1 MHMKTKIKKISKS
14 LLIGTSIAAA
24 IVAPTVISQSKI
36 TSFAGNRE
44 VIPLFYDDTI
54 VTTGQHQSATRYFE
68 GGKFTVKLDGDERTY
83 KNSIF
88 DDDRVTWKGVATAK
102 FEGLSDVTPETIT
115 SQVVGYVYGSG
126 RPTFS
131 AGALVAPA
139 AVTGTANVTFNVTNN
154 EKTSNATFKNTSDI
168 SHYYDGA
175 ATIWKLWSHGQRHV
189 ATVQAKNWF
198 VTLESDSDFY
208 SDSKHRD
215 LTQQEKDWKKQVE
228 DFQKEYKKIKE
239 QKEKEAK
246 EKEEKDKRRQKIK
259 ETIDE
264 QQDQITLLRQKLET
278 LKLQLELKKLQE
290 SNHHNNRRAKRSVHQ
305 HQTNKTKTI
314 KNKKKHK

>member
-1 MHMKTKIKKISKS
+1 MKTKIKKISKS

-88 DDDRVTWKGVATAK
+88 DDDRVTWKGVAKAK

-208 SDSKHRD
+208 SDSKHRE
-215 LTQQEKDWKKQVE
+215 LTQQEKDWKQKV
-228 DFQKEYKKIKE
+228 DNFQKEYKTIKE
-239 QKEKEAK
+239 RKDKEAK
-246 EKEEKDKRRQKIK
+246 EKEEREKKRQKIK

-264 QQDQITLLRQKLET
+264 QQDQITLLKQKLE
-278 LKLQLELKKLQE
+278 KLQLQLQLE
-290 SNHHNNRRAKRSVHQ
+290 QLQAKTQKVSRRSKRSIH
-305 HQTNKTKTI
+305 TNTNS
-314 KNKKKHK
+314 KNLKHKVIKRRKR

>member
-1 MHMKTKIKKISKS
+1 MKTKIKKISKS

-36 TSFAGNRE
+36 TSFAGNKE

-215 LTQQEKDWKKQVE
+215 LTQQEKQWKKQVE
-228 DFQKEYKKIKE
+228 EFQQKYKKIKE

-246 EKEEKDKRRQKIK
+246 EKEIEDKRRQKIK
-259 ETIDE
+259 DTIDE
-264 QQDQITLLRQKLET
+264 QQDQITLLKQKLE
-278 LKLQLELKKLQE
+278 KLQLQLQLE
-290 SNHHNNRRAKRSVHQ
+290 QLQAKAQKVSKRSKRSVHTS
-305 HQTNKTKTI
+305 TNLKHS
-314 KNKKKHK
+314 KHKATKHKKR

>member
-1 MHMKTKIKKISKS
+1 MKTKIKKISKS

-36 TSFAGNRE
+36 TSFAGNKE

-215 LTQQEKDWKKQVE
+215 LTQQEKQWKKQVE
-228 DFQKEYKKIKE
+228 EFQQKYKKIKE

-246 EKEEKDKRRQKIK
+246 EKEIEDKRRQKIK
-259 ETIDE
+259 DTIDE
-264 QQDQITLLRQKLET
+264 QQDEITLLKQKLE
-278 LKLQLELKKLQE
+278 KLQLQLQLEKLQAE
-290 SNHHNNRRAKRSVHQ
+290 TQSVSRRSKRSTHA
-305 HQTNKTKTI
+305 NKHFKNPRYKVI
-314 KNKKKHK
+314 KHRKR

>member
-1 MHMKTKIKKISKS
+1 MKIKIKKISKS

-36 TSFAGNRE
+36 TSFAGNKE

-68 GGKFTVKLDGDERTY
+68 GGKFTVTLDGDERTY

-88 DDDRVTWKGVATAK
+88 DDDRVTWKGVAKAK

-126 RPTFS
+126 RPTFT
-131 AGALVAPA
+131 AGALAAPT

-215 LTQQEKDWKKQVE
+215 LTQQEKEWEQKVE
-228 DFQKEYKKIKE
+228 DFQQKYKTIKE

-246 EKEEKDKRRQKIK
+246 EKEIKDKRKQEIK
-259 ETIDE
+259 DTIENERDE
-264 QQDQITLLRQKLET
+264 IALLKNKLEK
-278 LKLQLELKKLQE
+278 LKLELELKKIQDKVNAHNSRRMRRSVP
-290 SNHHNNRRAKRSVHQ
+290 SNHQ
-305 HQTNKTKTI
+305 KTKP
-314 KNKKKHK
+314 NKKVRTRARR